1 MIAASELNMTN
12 GEFAFVGFEL
22 DVQAAWDRQSLSFK
36 WSTPGILGD
45 IWDISKYKLDF
56 FSICNIM
63 FSEEVP
69 SLVKLHVGHK
79 NYNLQSEKSLV
90 PLKLCRI

>member
-1 MIAASELNMTN
+1 MVEITLLKEILIAASELNMTN

-22 DVQAAWDRQSLSFK
+22 DIKAAWNRQSLSFK
-36 WSTPGILGD
+36 WVTPEIPIG
-45 IWDISKYKLDF
+45 DISKYKAEF

-69 SLVKLHVGHK
+69 SQLKLHVGH
-79 NYNLQSEKSLV
+79 
-90 PLKLCRI
+90 